1 MDSMNVKIHTIQFIE
16 SNIIAFILSMSF
28 IISVA
33 KVHTFWE
40 EINKLIEIKAIFC
53 LKNAFVLER

>member
-1 MDSMNVKIHTIQFIE
+1 M
-16 SNIIAFILSMSF
+16 IAFSLSISF
-28 IISVA
+28 IILPA

-53 LKNAFVLER
+53 LKNAFVLKR

>member
-1 MDSMNVKIHTIQFIE
+1 MMRFLIFLTT
-16 SNIIAFILSMSF
+16 FILA
-28 IISVA
+28 A
-33 KVHTFWE
+33 KVHTFLE